1 MYTYTYLRRIGSY
14 STYVD
19 TYIAHT
25 IGSEAGGDAGFG
37 TPTVQQLW
45 GEARNI
51 CPCHVSKYVRCSR
64 E

>member
-45 GEARNI
+45 GAGGGKPEISA
-51 CPCHVSKYVRCSR
+51 PVM
-64 E
+64 